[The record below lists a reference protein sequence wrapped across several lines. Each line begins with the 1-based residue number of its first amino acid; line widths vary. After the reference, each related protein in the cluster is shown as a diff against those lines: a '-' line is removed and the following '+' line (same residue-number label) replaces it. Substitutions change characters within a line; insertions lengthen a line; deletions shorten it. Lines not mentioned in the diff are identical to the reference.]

1 MAAVTAQDR
10 VAVRAAMHGE
20 GADIA
25 LLWRELWE
33 AHENWGGYAS
43 SKDERVYAR
52 LGGRLDED
60 ARVRSGQPVLG
71 RHIHLVATVNGRVCG
86 QVEGW
91 FERHGSEASTPF
103 TCEVRSLIVGERARG
118 LGVGRTLLD
127 ALART
132 SFDLARRQPS
142 VLAAEVLE
150 PNPAHA
156 FYAKVGFR
164 PVAWS
169 TRILTA
175 NEPRWPSPYVAR
187 VAEPSDAL
195 ALAMLESMLAS
206 RRRQLGDMRFDR
218 PRSIDATL
226 VGAISAHLA
235 RRFRDPMEPV
245 ELVVVDA
252 NGDVRGSASM
262 VVAPLDPPFVPTKRG
277 ILGRF
282 ALDPARDPL
291 PIAAPLVALACRLAS
306 AAEAPTIELTD
317 LTPPGSDLHDA
328 ALALGARPWSR
339 IVTQLVPDDR
349 TQ

>member
-1 MAAVTAQDR
+1 MAAVTAHDR
-10 VAVRAAMHGE
+10 VFVRAAMHGE
-20 GADIA
+20 GGEIA

-33 AHENWGGYAS
+33 AHERWGGYAS
-43 SKDERVYAR
+43 SKDERVYSHLA
-52 LGGRLDED
+52 GRLDED
-60 ARVRSGQPVLG
+60 ARIRSGQPVLG
-71 RHIHLVATVNGRVCG
+71 RHVHLVAVVQGNVAG

-103 TCEVRSLIVGERARG
+103 TCEVRSLIVGERKRG
-118 LGVGRTLLD
+118 LGVGRALLD

-156 FYAKVGFR
+156 FYAKVGYR

-175 NEPRWPSPYVAR
+175 KEPRWPSSYIAR
-187 VAEPSDAL
+187 VAEPRDAL
-195 ALAMLESMLAS
+195 ALAMLESMLS
-206 RRRQLGDMRFDR
+206 GRRRQLGDLRFDR
-218 PRSIDATL
+218 PRSIDATF
-226 VGAISAHLA
+226 VGAIAAHLG
-235 RRFRDPMEPV
+235 RRFRDPGEPV
-245 ELVVVDA
+245 ELVVTDP

-262 VVAPLDPPFVPTKRG
+262 VIAPLDPPFVPTKRG

-291 PIAAPLVALACRLAS
+291 PMAAPLVALACRLAI
-306 AAEAPTIELTD
+306 AGEAPTIELTD
-317 LTPPGSDLHDA
+317 LTPPGSGLHDA

-339 IVTQLVPDDR
+339 IVTQLVPDER